1 MMDIIDVKILDALKQ
16 NGRSTASDIS
26 KQVNLSVPAVSERI
40 RKLEEANIIEQY
52 TIKINREKMGFKLL
66 AVIFVNIDHATNI
79 QHFRDAIIQFPEVI
93 ECHHMAGEYDYMLK
107 VLIEDTS
114 KLEFFLNEQLK
125 TILGVQ
131 KSNTLIVLSTLK
143 EIMNR

>member
-1 MMDIIDVKILDALKQ
+1 MDVIDGKILEALKQ

-52 TIKINREKMGFKLL
+52 TIKINREKMGYKLL
-66 AVIFVNIDHATNI
+66 AIMFVNIDNAANI
-79 QHFRDAIIQFPEVI
+79 QHFRNAIIQFPEVI

-114 KLEFFLNEQLK
+114 KIEFFLSHLK
-125 TILGVQ
+125 TVQGVQ

>member
-1 MMDIIDVKILDALKQ
+1 MDIIDGKILEALKQ

-66 AVIFVNIDHATNI
+66 AVIFVNIDHAANI
-79 QHFRDAIIQFPEVI
+79 QHFRDAIIQFSEVI

>member
-1 MMDIIDVKILDALKQ
+1 MDIIDGKILEALKQ

-79 QHFRDAIIQFPEVI
+79 QHFREEIIQFPEVI

>member
-1 MMDIIDVKILDALKQ
+1 MDIIDVKILDALKQ
-16 NGRSTASDIS
+16 NGRSTASEIS

-40 RKLEEANIIEQY
+40 RKLDEANIIEQY
-52 TIKINREKMGFKLL
+52 TVKVNREEMGYKLL
-66 AVIFVNIDHATNI
+66 AVIFVNIDHAANI

-114 KLEFFLNEQLK
+114 RLEFFLSEQLK
-125 TILGVQ
+125 TIQGVQ

-143 EIMNR
+143 EVINR